1 MEYTGPLKLGVLYR
15 WIGSNGTMLLLFDY
29 AANLNQQENHLKRN
43 LKQRVSNGTLAVAF
57 HAEEVLGSNS
67 FKVSL
72 LLSDG
77 TLGTLWQTYLKS
89 EDWEKAEE

>member
-15 WIGSNGTMLLLFDY
+15 WIGRHSTMLLLFDY

-43 LKQRVSNGTLAVAF
+43 LKQRVSHGTLAVAF
-57 HAEEVLGSNS
+57 HVEEVPGSNS

-89 EDWEKAEE
+89 EDWELVGE